1 MNWVKKQRNTSDGLM
16 EWPTR
21 REVPERHSSFIEVKA
36 GMDEKLP
43 LVLII
48 MVVVLAVVVVV
59 VVVGQFTRRD
69 RKFLFCDCRNQITK

>member
-1 MNWVKKQRNTSDGLM
+1 MSDSLV

-21 REVPERHSSFIEVKA
+21 REVLELHLSFIEVKA

-48 MVVVLAVVVVV
+48 MVIVVAVVVVV
-59 VVVGQFTRRD
+59 VVVVVVAVSDLQ
-69 RKFLFCDCRNQITK
+69 Q